1 MNNHDLPRRATPLE
15 VADQV
20 AKTYFGVT
28 DEFSRRRV
36 IRRCLLGA
44 AEAAVL
50 TPCLF
55 YLGFREVGPLG
66 WGTTVFF
73 VVYLLLTAFG
83 LYFRPRTEY
92 HSPVPLRGD
101 WRDRVGAFWLVGCVF
116 GPFFG
121 WVVTSGAFPIT
132 QSSWQWMYGLRVL
145 LAAVVPLML
154 ALPLTRYVRG
164 KSAWVALPLLV
175 GVTLLPVSS
184 AMNVSLD
191 LWEGPI
197 VRQERPTGQSE
208 LFLKHTGR
216 SLGAATEL
224 HFQSAA
230 NQAMQLAEVMTCK
243 VWPEFPDTSSAT
255 QILSITKALFFEPKP
270 MQLQRAMLTSAFLA

>member
-1 MNNHDLPRRATPLE
+1 MNKHNLPREATPQE

-20 AKTYFGVT
+20 ARTYFGVT
-28 DEFSRRRV
+28 DESSRRRV
-36 IRRCLLGA
+36 IRQCLLGA
-44 AEAAVL
+44 VEAAVI
-50 TPCLF
+50 TPALF
-55 YLGFREVGPLG
+55 YLRFGRVGPLG

-73 VVYLLLTAFG
+73 VVYLLLTAIG

-121 WVVTSGAFPIT
+121 WILTSGTFPIT
-132 QSSWQWMYGLRVL
+132 GSSWQWLYGLRVL
-145 LAAVVPLML
+145 LAAAVPIML
-154 ALPLTRYVRG
+154 ALPLTRYTRG
-164 KSAWVALPLLV
+164 KSVWVALPLLV

-191 LWEGPI
+191 LWEGPS
-197 VRQERPTGQSE
+197 VRQVRATGQPE

-216 SLGAATEL
+216 SLGVD
-224 HFQSAA
+224 H
-230 NQAMQLAEVMTCK
+230 
-243 VWPEFPDTSSAT
+243 
-255 QILSITKALFFEPKP
+255 
-270 MQLQRAMLTSAFLA
+270 

>member
-1 MNNHDLPRRATPLE
+1 MNNHDLPRRATPHE

-28 DEFSRRRV
+28 DEFERRRV

-44 AEAAVL
+44 AEAALL

-55 YLGFREVGPLG
+55 YLRFGEVSPLG
-66 WGTTVFF
+66 WGTTIFF
-73 VVYLLLTAFG
+73 VVYLLLTAIG

-92 HSPVPLRGD
+92 HSPVSLRGD
-101 WRDRVGAFWLVGCVF
+101 WRDRMGAFWLVGCVF
-116 GPFFG
+116 GPLFG

-132 QSSWQWMYGLRVL
+132 QSSWKWMYGLRVL
-145 LAAVVPLML
+145 LAAVVPLVL

-197 VRQERPTGQSE
+197 VRQLQSTGPPE

-216 SLGAATEL
+216 SLGAASEL

-230 NQAMQLAEVMTCK
+230 NNAMQLTVKSVALIRESCR
-243 VWPEFPDTSSAT
+243 SSGWCVA
-255 QILSITKALFFEPKP
+255 A
-270 MQLQRAMLTSAFLA
+270 